1 MKQAGKYNKRKQIK
15 LFTRLL
21 KYIAPFWDKYIL
33 AIVLLI
39 IQGTIH
45 TIPVLLLSKLPVFIG
60 QGNTKDY
67 LIFCFVL
74 LLPAFIF
81 RWVIFDNLL
90 YTVLWYIGLKCSFKF
105 RLDLYRHMQQLSLR
119 FFQSRPVGEHMY
131 RANADIDALIPLIN
145 SYLNGLP
152 ALISNRYQTI
162 LMAYLVSRAG
172 SEILFYLTLILIPI
186 YILVY
191 IFYSVVQRLDYTKRV
206 RAQELTAV
214 LRESIAGIRVI
225 KAFDRIRFTLRRY
238 YSAMVRYL
246 KSTQSAYL
254 MQVLV
259 ADQVRVSPI
268 HVLWPL
274 SLPFFAYLGLKGK
287 IPIITWGSIVYF
299 SRSMLYF
306 LDGTFA
312 FFQKIRLYLIPAQ
325 RLFETLDQKPEI
337 IEPPDAK
344 KIEPLKGYVEF
355 ESVNFAYREGFPV
368 LQNISFSL
376 EQGKKYALI
385 GPSGAG
391 KSTIAMLALRMYDAD
406 SGSIKI
412 DGEDIRQLRMRTI
425 LNQTG
430 VILQDTFLFGGTIR
444 DNIRYANPKATD
456 DEIVQAAKAAGIHND
471 IMEMVNQYDTDVAE
485 GTSLSGGQKQ
495 RIAIARALI
504 KKPKLLVLDEATSS
518 LDIATED
525 GIIETLGKIFKS
537 VSTIVISH
545 RISLV
550 ADADEIIVI
559 DRGEVVE
566 NGSHEQLLKNRA
578 LYYRLY
584 QQQTDQGLKQS
595 A

>member
-1 MKQAGKYNKRKQIK
+1 MKQVGKYDKRKQFK

-45 TIPVLLLSKLPVFIG
+45 TLPVLLLSKLPVFIG
-60 QGNTKDY
+60 QGNTNDY

-74 LLPAFIF
+74 LLPAFLF
-81 RWVIFDNLL
+81 RWVIFDSLL

-152 ALISNRYQTI
+152 ALISNIYQTI